1 MVTYSVRCSDQAAHD
16 CSKTVEVD
24 IGIPD
29 LTPEQLA
36 AIFDGGHAGVQAHQL
51 EKADDAYRL
60 QSDAMPGADRTYYVK
75 VELDSTTC
83 TACLKD
89 RSTEIPEFVPVK

>member
-1 MVTYSVRCSDQAAHD
+1 MVTYSVRCSDQTAHD

-24 IGIPD
+24 IDIPD
-29 LTPEQLA
+29 LTPGQLA
-36 AIFDGGHAGVQAHQL
+36 AIFEGGRTDVQAHQL
-51 EKADDAYRL
+51 DRAGDAYPL
-60 QSDAMPGADRTYYVK
+60 QTDAIPGTDKTYYVK
-75 VELDSTTC
+75 AELDATTC

>member
-1 MVTYSVRCSDQAAHD
+1 MVTYSVRCSDQTAHD

-36 AIFDGGHAGVQAHQL
+36 AIFDGGRTGVHAHQL
-51 EKADDAYRL
+51 ERADDAYR
-60 QSDAMPGADRTYYVK
+60 QQTEAMPGADKTYYVK
-75 VELDSTTC
+75 VELDATTC

-89 RSTEIPEFVPVK
+89 RSTEIPEFAPVK

>member
-1 MVTYSVRCSDQAAHD
+1 MVTYSVRCSDQTAHD

-36 AIFDGGHAGVQAHQL
+36 AIFDGGRTGVHSHQL
-51 EKADDAYRL
+51 ERADDTYRH
-60 QSDAMPGADRTYYVK
+60 QAEVMPGADKTYYVK
-75 VELDSTTC
+75 VELDATTC

>member
-1 MVTYSVRCSDQAAHD
+1 MVTYSVRCSDQSAHD
-16 CSKTVEVD
+16 CSRTVEVD

-29 LTPEQLA
+29 LTPDQLA
-36 AIFDGGHAGVQAHQL
+36 AIFDGGRTGVHAHQL
-51 EKADDAYRL
+51 ERSEDTYRD
-60 QSDAMPGADRTYYVK
+60 QSEVTPGPDKTYYIK

-89 RSTEIPEFVPVK
+89 RSTEIPAFTPVK